1 MDDDLLE
8 QAGWWRL
15 RLAQPT
21 SDLGL
26 QARFEAWR
34 SASPEHGA
42 AYRSVLDGVQAF
54 DRSAR
59 DTAFA
64 ALLAEA
70 RETGRRERAS
80 RTARHRGY
88 AAVAATLVVAA
99 GAVAMLQLGPGP
111 VREQVLATNVGER
124 RVFVLTDGSRVS
136 LDADARVATRFSRN
150 RRDLTLTSGQ
160 ARFQVAHDAG
170 RPFIVKVA
178 GEDVRAV
185 GTDFNIDLT
194 SSRMAVTLI
203 SGRVA
208 VSQSRAA
215 GWLDTFWTRPPAAG
229 AIRLDPGDQAIKPQ
243 GGKAVVRRN
252 VAVQNAVAWQAGLL
266 TLDNVTL
273 QEAVERMNRYSHRPI
288 RIADRGLASRRIGG
302 VFDTR
307 TPEQFLAAVGAVFPI
322 DVRSLPNDTIELR
335 LRNLQAGPARHH
347 RDMQSINH

>member
-34 SASPEHGA
+34 SASPEHEA
-42 AYRSVLDGVQAF
+42 AYRSVVEGVQAF

-59 DTAFA
+59 DPAFA
-64 ALLAEA
+64 GPLAEA

-80 RTARHRGY
+80 RADRHRGY
-88 AAVAATLVVAA
+88 AAVAATLVIAA
-99 GAVAMLQLGPGP
+99 GALALLQLGPGP
-111 VREQVLATNVGER
+111 VQEQVLGTSVGER
-124 RVFVLTDGSRVS
+124 RVFVLADGSRVS
-136 LDADARVATRFSRN
+136 LDANARVTTRFSRH

-160 ARFQVAHDAG
+160 ARFQAAHDVD
-170 RPFIVKVA
+170 RPFIVRVA

-208 VSQSRAA
+208 VSPSQPQ
-215 GWLDTFWTRPPAAG
+215 GWLDTFWTRPPG
-229 AIRLDPGDQAIKPQ
+229 RDAIQLDPGDQAIKPR
-243 GGKAVVRRN
+243 GGQAVVSRN
-252 VAVQNAVAWQAGLL
+252 VAVQDAVAWQTGLL

-273 QEAVERMNRYSHRPI
+273 QDAVERMNRYSARPI
-288 RIADRGLASRRIGG
+288 RIADSALAAKRIGG

-307 TPEQFLAAVGAVFPI
+307 TPEQFLAAVGAVFPVESRTLA
-322 DVRSLPNDTIELR
+322 DNAIELR
-335 LRNLQAGPARHH
+335 LRQEPRPARAAP
-347 RDMQSINH
+347 